1 MSEVD
6 NIKKLIAEQRKRRE
20 DAEQRITSA
29 IELVDRTRKEKRDKW
44 SRPN

>member
-6 NIKKLIAEQRKRRE
+6 EIKKAVAEQRR
-20 DAEQRITSA
+20 QRIEADKQITLA